1 MKNTFDRLFNSQV
14 RESFPEYIK
23 NRMQFRYHIYR
34 SLYFLEQGSVKGVKK
49 EVKASSDFYLL
60 FSEDIEEDYDDHVE
74 DTYPS
79 KGSLGSLALDNY
91 ESMTAY
97 DGYLPPLL
105 KSRLEYR
112 RGNCMKILSL
122 LNQIYEEDGEDG
134 LILQEETPEVEA
146 AVPTPTTAAAATTTT
161 TPSLTPAKDCFYF
174 TMMASVYFASN
185 MFFLASHYL
194 KLAIQVCDNRNCYM
208 F

>member
-1 MKNTFDRLFNSQV
+1 
-14 RESFPEYIK
+14 
-23 NRMQFRYHIYR
+23 MQFRYHIYR

-74 DTYPS
+74 YVYQS

-91 ESMTAY
+91 ERMTAY

-122 LNQIYEEDGEDG
+122 LNQIYEEDEEDA
-134 LILQEETPEVEA
+134 LIAQEEMPSPSPTPSPSPSRLEVE
-146 AVPTPTTAAAATTTT
+146 TTAVASSAVS
-161 TPSLTPAKDCFYF
+161 PSLTPAKDCFYY

-185 MFFLASHYL
+185 MYFLAIHYL
-194 KLAIQVCDNRNCYM
+194 KLAMKVRDGCNGCMD
-208 F
+208 